1 MRSLQFAFVMPAVLA
16 AILGAA
22 PPSRA
27 ATFTVDTTVDDPAA
41 TACTDAAPNDCS
53 LRGAIIKANGLSEA
67 STIVVPAGTYVLSQA
82 TSCTFRT
89 HQFGDFDV
97 NTTALCIGADVTL
110 IGAGAASTII
120 DGNLLGRVFLVGN
133 KVVEIQGVTLKNGTV
148 PSNTPASYLGSL
160 AFGGAIN
167 NGGSLTLVDS
177 VILESSSVLNGG
189 AISNGHSLTVLRT
202 TIARNTSGDGG
213 GIANISYFEVTTLAV
228 LDSSISSN
236 RALNGYG
243 GGIHNFY
250 GVVIVSGSTIS
261 GNDANNL
268 GGGIFS
274 NGTGVLTVTNSTI
287 SGNTGGSEGG
297 GVFNNQSSV
306 ADLNNVTVTNNF
318 AARDG
323 GGIYNEGPF
332 TVANTLIAGNRAPG
346 ELSGP
351 DCSGSFISTGY
362 NLIQNVSYNCQ
373 LTGDTTG
380 NVIGQDPRL
389 GVLTDNGGAT
399 PTHALG
405 NGSPAIDAGSPAS
418 PGSGGAACAAYDQRG
433 FLRPLGAACDIGA
446 FERSA
451 AFSVSKIQPSSSGNA
466 GSASVLVS
474 GNGFLPGATVQ
485 LTRSGQP
492 AIVGDPVQADVGG
505 SAIAATF
512 DLTGRPTGPWDVV
525 VLNPDSTSQTLP
537 AGFTI
542 EAGGAP
548 DLWVDVI
555 GLTRREGPSTM
566 TIFYGNRGK
575 VDALAVPLQIS
586 VSGQFGLTVL
596 FSIAQPPS
604 QPDQRLTDFSQVP
617 VTVQA
622 DAQNSYT
629 NLPLLL
635 PVVPAGFTGMLQIV
649 LEPPPTTASTL
660 FVNIDTPYFK
670 PSLDSQIVS
679 SLVQAAVAYAPVGFN
694 VTIPSTLVPGLEQY
708 VRNQLQLVVD
718 RGRSVFVGSLGSTPL
733 IYSHAQLQMDAA
745 IVGAVRALH

>member
-1 MRSLQFAFVMPAVLA
+1 MRVLQLGIFMPAILA
-16 AILGAA
+16 VALVAMS
-22 PPSRA
+22 PSRA
-27 ATFTVDTTVDDPAA
+27 ATLTVDTTVDDSTA
-41 TACTDAAPNDCS
+41 TACTDATPNDCS

-67 STIVVPAGTYVLSQA
+67 SIILVPAGTYVLSQS

-110 IGAGAASTII
+110 IGAGAANTII

-148 PSNTPASYLGSL
+148 PSNTPGSYLGSL

-213 GIANISYFEVTTLAV
+213 GIANFSFFEVTTLAV

-243 GGIHNFY
+243 GGIHNLG

-261 GNDANNL
+261 GNDAHNL
-268 GGGIFS
+268 GGGIF
-274 NGTGVLTVTNSTI
+274 NYNQGVLTVTNSTI
-287 SGNTGGSEGG
+287 SGNTGGSDGG

-346 ELSGP
+346 EISGP
-351 DCSGSFISTGY
+351 DCRGSFISKGY
-362 NLIQNVSYNCQ
+362 NLIQNATNCQ

-380 NVIGQDPRL
+380 YIIGQDPRL

-405 NGSPAIDAGSPAS
+405 AGSPAIDAGSPS
-418 PGSGGAACAAYDQRG
+418 LPGSGGTACAAYDQRG
-433 FLRPLGAACDIGA
+433 FLRPLGATCDIGA
-446 FERSA
+446 FERSG
-451 AFSVSKIQPSSSGNA
+451 AFAVTRILPNSSGNA
-466 GSASVLVS
+466 GSSSVLVS
-474 GNGFLPGATVQ
+474 GNGFLQGATVR
-485 LTRSGQP
+485 LTRAGQA
-492 AIVGDPVQADVGG
+492 AIVGNPVQVDVGG
-505 SAIAATF
+505 SAISATF
-512 DLTGRPTGPWDVV
+512 DLTGRLPGVWDVV
-525 VLNPDSTSQTLP
+525 GVNPESTSQMLP

-542 EAGGAP
+542 EAVGAP
-548 DLWVDVI
+548 DL
-555 GLTRREGPSTM
+555 
-566 TIFYGNRGK
+566 
-575 VDALAVPLQIS
+575 
-586 VSGQFGLTVL
+586 
-596 FSIAQPPS
+596 
-604 QPDQRLTDFSQVP
+604 
-617 VTVQA
+617 
-622 DAQNSYT
+622 
-629 NLPLLL
+629 
-635 PVVPAGFTGMLQIV
+635 
-649 LEPPPTTASTL
+649 
-660 FVNIDTPYFK
+660 
-670 PSLDSQIVS
+670 
-679 SLVQAAVAYAPVGFN
+679 
-694 VTIPSTLVPGLEQY
+694 
-708 VRNQLQLVVD
+708 
-718 RGRSVFVGSLGSTPL
+718 
-733 IYSHAQLQMDAA
+733 
-745 IVGAVRALH
+745 